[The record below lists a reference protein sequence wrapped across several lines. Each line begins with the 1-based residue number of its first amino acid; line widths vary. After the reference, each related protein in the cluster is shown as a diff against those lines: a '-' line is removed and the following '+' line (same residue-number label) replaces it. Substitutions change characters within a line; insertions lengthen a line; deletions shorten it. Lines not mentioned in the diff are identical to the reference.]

1 MKIKHVAAMTLLVA
15 IAASITLLSPASSP
29 AQAQPGQPAG
39 LKIATANPSKVF
51 FNMKEKADV
60 QARLADEHKKLQD
73 EERSRRQKVEDLRSA
88 LELIKPDA
96 PQYEQANR
104 DFTQAAIE
112 FKNWGELSQAQSA
125 RNDKRQTKML
135 FDKIMAAISDLAKQ
149 RGFDLVIAEQPPI
162 NIEKTTAEML
172 PQLLLQ
178 REVLYS
184 AATMDIT
191 NDVVTKLDEQYN
203 ASKK

>member
-1 MKIKHVAAMTLLVA
+1 MGLLVA
-15 IAASITLLSPASSP
+15 VAASITMLSPAASR
-29 AQAQPGQPAG
+29 AQAQGQPAAG
-39 LKIATANPSKVF
+39 LKVATANPSKIF

-60 QARLADEHKKLQD
+60 QARLAEEHKKLQD

-88 LELIKPDA
+88 LDLIKPDA
-96 PQYEQANR
+96 PQYEQANK

-135 FDKIMAAISDLAKQ
+135 FDKIMAAITELAKQ
-149 RGFDLVIAEQPPI
+149 RGYDLVIAEQPPI

-184 AATMDIT
+184 AASVDIT

-203 ASKK
+203 AQKK

>member
-1 MKIKHVAAMTLLVA
+1 MKASHLAVTALFIAVAGSVM
-15 IAASITLLSPASSP
+15 LLSPDPSR
-29 AQAQPGQPAG
+29 AQAQGQPPG
-39 LKIATANPSKVF
+39 LKVATANPSKIF

-73 EERSRRQKVEDLRSA
+73 EERSKRQKVEDLRSA
-88 LELIKPDA
+88 LDLIKPDA
-96 PQYEQANR
+96 PQYEQANK

-135 FDKIMAAISDLAKQ
+135 FDKIMAAISELAKQ
-149 RGFDLVIAEQPPI
+149 RGYDLVIAEQPPI

-184 AATMDIT
+184 ASSIDIT

-203 ASKK
+203 AQKK